1 MSSPGQRRGK
11 CRHIMANFD
20 THSHCARCRDKGKG
34 KEPCVSDPQ
43 TSDCQICNSL
53 TSEQLQ
59 QLSTPSYKLKKEKR
73 EAKLSDSTHSQ
84 DSEQLV
90 DPSSVSVIGVVD
102 GQGSLKSPA
111 PVPPPDKKPKK
122 DNKTS
127 KKEKSPSTKMSK
139 HSTDEKFAEMDSK
152 WSEHFSRLEALI
164 MAKSFEPTFS
174 SKVKVT
180 PTHSPPHDVGNTT
193 EPFIR
198 PSTSKLTGTGFSAAK
213 HQPTSQ
219 AVTSQQASTT
229 KFPGTGSSA
238 NKHQPASQTNSHRPT
253 STARFTGKGSSAIV
267 HQPTSQAQVNR
278 PTPATD
284 PSTDLHS
291 AREGDINRPYSDRPT
306 ATNRPL
312 SSEPADTGSPALH
325 RSRRDSISSLSSE
338 AGSTSDN
345 PPLDLY
351 TEEGELSEDPDQP
364 VPDPDQPVSE
374 EQNYRDTM
382 QGIRSFMG
390 WSHIPELDN
399 TASTSD
405 DNPFAGPK
413 TVTPG
418 KVSVK
423 MPTEDWL
430 CRKLA
435 KLNLTLVE
443 GYPSRGSEAGGLAKD
458 VFLRPARTQSKWYGL
473 HSDPKAESSQISSWN
488 IDASKLNSSYSR
500 IAKYTGLSSTPPAS
514 HRISQETLRRWERSA
529 RETSVICNQAAKAS
543 AKSMEHLSEFVF
555 VTMGNLTLV
564 RRDAYLSHLRTGIK
578 PDTLTALRSA
588 PLHISTL
595 FPDSVIKR
603 AEEDI
608 AQLESKGHA
617 GGSHNKGRYHP
628 YERQDKRSVNRDSR
642 SEKPAWKTIGRKQFK
657 RGRGR
662 TTTFSSRPAKGQ
674 QSYK

>member
-1 MSSPGQRRGK
+1 M
-11 CRHIMANFD
+11 
-20 THSHCARCRDKGKG
+20 
-34 KEPCVSDPQ
+34 
-43 TSDCQICNSL
+43 
-53 TSEQLQ
+53 
-59 QLSTPSYKLKKEKR
+59 
-73 EAKLSDSTHSQ
+73 
-84 DSEQLV
+84 
-90 DPSSVSVIGVVD
+90 SVIGVVD
-102 GQGSLKSPA
+102 GQGSVKSPA

-122 DNKTS
+122 DNKNS

-152 WSEHFSRLEALI
+152 WSERFSRLEALI

-219 AVTSQQASTT
+219 AVTSQQPSTT

-267 HQPTSQAQVNR
+267 HQPTSQAKVNR

-306 ATNRPL
+306 ATDRPL
-312 SSEPADTGSPALH
+312 SSEPDDTGSPALH

-338 AGSTSDN
+338 ASSMSDN

-351 TEEGELSEDPDQP
+351 TEEGELSEDPNQP

-418 KVSVK
+418 QVSVK

-529 RETSVICNQAAKAS
+529 RETSVICNQDASFNRCLFKVQQNMKDQLKILKAENKGKGSSKAAA
-543 AKSMEHLSEFVF
+543 A
-555 VTMGNLTLV
+555 
-564 RRDAYLSHLRTGIK
+564 
-578 PDTLTALRSA
+578 
-588 PLHISTL
+588 
-595 FPDSVIKR
+595 
-603 AEEDI
+603 AEELTYLMDF
-608 AQLESKGHA
+608 
-617 GGSHNKGRYHP
+617 N
-628 YERQDKRSVNRDSR
+628 
-642 SEKPAWKTIGRKQFK
+642 
-657 RGRGR
+657 
-662 TTTFSSRPAKGQ
+662 SSITQVAANPWNTC
-674 QSYK
+674 QSSFLLLWVT

>member
-1 MSSPGQRRGK
+1 MSSPGQHRGK
-11 CRHIMANFD
+11 CGHVMANFD
-20 THSHCARCRDKGKG
+20 THSHCARCRDKGKV

-73 EAKLSDSTHSQ
+73 EAKLSDSTPSQ

-102 GQGSLKSPA
+102 GQGSVKSPA

-122 DNKTS
+122 DNENS
-127 KKEKSPSTKMSK
+127 KKEKSPCTKMSK
-139 HSTDEKFAEMDSK
+139 HSTDEKFSEMDSK
-152 WSEHFSRLEALI
+152 WLERFSRLEALI

-198 PSTSKLTGTGFSAAK
+198 PSTSKLTGTGFSATK

-219 AVTSQQASTT
+219 QSSTT

-238 NKHQPASQTNSHRPT
+238 NKHQPASQTNSHQPT
-253 STARFTGKGSSAIV
+253 STARFTGKISSAIV
-267 HQPTSQAQVNR
+267 HQPTSPAKINR

-306 ATNRPL
+306 ATDRPL

-338 AGSTSDN
+338 AGSMSDN

-399 TASTSD
+399 TVSTSD
-405 DNPFAGPK
+405 DNPFPGPK

-514 HRISQETLRRWERSA
+514 RRISQETLQRWERSA
-529 RETSVICNQAAKAS
+529 RETSVICNQAASFNRCLFQVQQNMKDQLKILKAENKGKGS
-543 AKSMEHLSEFVF
+543 SKAAAAAEELTYLMDFNSSITQAAAKSMEHLSEFVF

-578 PDTLTALRSA
+578 PDTLTALKSG
-588 PLHISTL
+588 PPFIS
-595 FPDSVIKR
+595 
-603 AEEDI
+603 
-608 AQLESKGHA
+608 QLCFQTHLLS
-617 GGSHNKGRYHP
+617 
-628 YERQDKRSVNRDSR
+628 
-642 SEKPAWKTIGRKQFK
+642 
-657 RGRGR
+657 
-662 TTTFSSRPAKGQ
+662 GQ
-674 QSYK
+674 RRI

>member
-11 CRHIMANFD
+11 CGHVMANFD
-20 THSHCARCRDKGKG
+20 THSHYARCRDKGKG

-43 TSDCQICNSL
+43 TSDCQICNGL
-53 TSEQLQ
+53 TSDQLQ

-73 EAKLSDSTHSQ
+73 EAKLTDSSPSQ
-84 DSEQLV
+84 ISEQLV

-102 GQGSLKSPA
+102 GQGSVKSPD
-111 PVPPPDKKPKK
+111 PVPPLDKKPKK
-122 DNKTS
+122 DNKSS
-127 KKEKSPSTKMSK
+127 KKEKSPSTKVSK
-139 HSTDEKFAEMDSK
+139 HSTNEKFAEMDSK
-152 WSEHFSRLEALI
+152 WSERFSRLEALI

-174 SKVKVT
+174 SNVKVA
-180 PTHSPPHDVGNTT
+180 PTHSPPHDVEKMA

-198 PSTSKLTGTGFSAAK
+198 PSTSKLTGTGFSAEK

-219 AVTSQQASTT
+219 AVTSQHTSTT
-229 KFPGTGSSA
+229 KLTGTGFSA
-238 NKHQPASQTNSHRPT
+238 TKHQPTSQARSHRPT
-253 STARFTGKGSSAIV
+253 STAGFTGKGSSATV
-267 HQPTSQAQVNR
+267 HQPTSQTKVNR
-278 PTPATD
+278 PAPATD

-306 ATNRPL
+306 ATDRPL

-325 RSRRDSISSLSSE
+325 RSRHDSISSLSSE
-338 AGSTSDN
+338 AGSMSDN

-443 GYPSRGSEAGGLAKD
+443 GYPSRGSETGGLAKD

-473 HSDPKAESSQISSWN
+473 RSDPKAESSQILSWN

-514 HRISQETLRRWERSA
+514 RRISQETLRRWERSA
-529 RETSVICNQAAKAS
+529 RETSVICNQAASFNRCLFKVQQNMKDQLKILKAENKGKGS
-543 AKSMEHLSEFVF
+543 SKAAAAAEELNYLMDFNSSITQAAAKSMEHLSEFVF

-578 PDTLTALRSA
+578 A
-588 PLHISTL
+588 
-595 FPDSVIKR
+595 
-603 AEEDI
+603 
-608 AQLESKGHA
+608 
-617 GGSHNKGRYHP
+617 RYPHSIEVSP
-628 YERQDKRSVNRDSR
+628 PAYLNLVSR
-642 SEKPAWKTIGRKQFK
+642 L
-657 RGRGR
+657 
-662 TTTFSSRPAKGQ
+662 
-674 QSYK
+674 SY